1 MGGFCR
7 TVLAIVG
14 LLYLAALTLFVI
26 GTFGLFGSQQ
36 GPLAG
41 VFLVPLGLPWVLM
54 LDGVPEVARP
64 WLAALAPLLN
74 LILLLALCRLLSARR
89 GM

>member
-7 TVLAIVG
+7 TALLILG
-14 LLYLAALTLFVI
+14 MLYLVALILFVI
-26 GTFGLFGSQQ
+26 GTFGLFGSPQ

-41 VFLVPLGLPWVLM
+41 VFLVPLGLPWVLL
-54 LDGVPEVARP
+54 LDGVAESARP

-74 LILLLALCRLLSARR
+74 LILLFGLCRLLSARR

>member
-7 TVLAIVG
+7 TVLVIVG
-14 LLYLAALTLFVI
+14 LLYLAALILFVI

-74 LILLLALCRLLSARR
+74 LILLLALCRLFSARR

>member
-7 TVLAIVG
+7 TVLVIVG
-14 LLYLAALTLFVI
+14 LLYLAALILFVI
-26 GTFGLFGSQQ
+26 GMFGLFGSQQ

-41 VFLVPLGLPWVLM
+41 VFLVPLGLPWILM
-54 LDGVPEVARP
+54 LDGVSESVRP
-64 WLAALAPLLN
+64 WLAALSPLLN